1 MVKHIQTR
9 IDLSVLDHF
18 VILALKGLM
27 TLSQDSKYI
36 KLLGFISLKLLG
48 SSLSHIYLISSS
60 KVSNSL

>member
-1 MVKHIQTR
+1 
-9 IDLSVLDHF
+9 
-18 VILALKGLM
+18 M

-48 SSLSHIYLISSS
+48 FKFLGPTLSHICLISSS